1 MRELTDRE
9 LDAVCGGSFS
19 FSVGTQSITNS
30 QSNSSSVSQSSSG
43 NTAWW
48 GKAGNNVAYVS
59 QSNSANNQNIVSISI

>member
-1 MRELTDRE
+1 MRELTDKE

-19 FSVGTQSITNS
+19 FSQSISNW
-30 QSNSSSVSQSSSG
+30 QSNSSSVTQSSSG

-59 QSNSANNQNIVSISI
+59 QSNSANNQNTVSISI